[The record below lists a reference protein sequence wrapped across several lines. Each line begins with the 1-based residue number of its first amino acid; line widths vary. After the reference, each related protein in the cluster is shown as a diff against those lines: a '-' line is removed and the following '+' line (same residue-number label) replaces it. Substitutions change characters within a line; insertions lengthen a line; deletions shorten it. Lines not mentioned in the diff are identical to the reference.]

1 VPHVELSFP
10 GLAGPHPHSEPAA
23 EGVVGSAPQGGVSS
37 AGYWSEAV
45 TKASEPCVLL
55 DPNAV
60 IVSMSASCARLL
72 GFETPPTGRALL
84 DGVLRL
90 LDFSAD
96 AGALADNEIGK
107 IPPLLALSSGRLAR
121 GLIRVQCG
129 DVACTLD
136 GIATPIGEDGAI
148 AGSLTFF
155 SRV

>member
-10 GLAGPHPHSEPAA
+10 ELAGPHPHSKPAADGGAEPAPPA
-23 EGVVGSAPQGGVSS
+23 GVAT
-37 AGYWSEAV
+37 ARYWSEAV
-45 TKASEPCVLL
+45 TKASEPCVLI

-60 IVSMSASCARLL
+60 IVAMSASCARLL

-129 DVACTLD
+129 EVACTLD
-136 GIATPIGEDGAI
+136 GIATPIGEDGAT